1 MLHNN
6 RISVQYDVH
15 DVEHA
20 ELIDAGFVLVQLT
33 VGHSKYQFCS
43 FIRAPQ
49 AMYHKNSS
57 TKIRITTY
65 TNFINTS
72 QFSLAHLV
80 KII

>member
-1 MLHNN
+1 MYFTISWVGGLMLWPVIINMLHNN

-49 AMYHKNSS
+49 AMV
-57 TKIRITTY
+57 
-65 TNFINTS
+65 S
-72 QFSLAHLV
+72 QKQFY
-80 KII
+80 